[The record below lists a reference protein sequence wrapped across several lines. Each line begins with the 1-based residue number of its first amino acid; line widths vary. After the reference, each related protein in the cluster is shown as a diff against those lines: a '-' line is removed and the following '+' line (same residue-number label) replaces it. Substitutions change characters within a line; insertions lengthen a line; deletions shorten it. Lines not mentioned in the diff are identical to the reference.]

1 VTQSCSVSG
10 LLVCSKNVGVSSN
23 THKTTTYPAK
33 THFFSSLN
41 MVTGI
46 NRLQSFAREKKR
58 QHQQEQESQAAEDLQ
73 RNTPPSDI
81 ISIKSELRVAQHER
95 DTICRESRSFRD
107 KYLERQA
114 DAEAIYWNK
123 DKSDILKNI
132 LRQEN
137 AQSMWKKLLTLKP
150 QRRSKGMTSV
160 KVPASW
166 PTHDAGFAVPIEN
179 PKTCSDWKTVDTPKE
194 MLYYLM
200 KRNQLHFGQAQ
211 GTPFTIE
218 PMSVMFNWSANT
230 ATAEQ
235 VLRGNFSSSELT
247 HLQQLLLQHCKRE
260 FDPGPPDAQ
269 SIPAIITTEWKRRIR
284 RWKESTTTSPSGLHL
299 GHARALISQH
309 SHDPNSPE
317 GKQLS
322 KIQDGLIQAQVSL
335 LNYSITHGH
344 AYARWKNVV
353 NVMIEKDLGDVHIH
367 RLCVTHLYEHDFGL
381 FLALYWKQ
389 MLRKLEARGTINAG
403 QYGGR
408 AGTEAQSL
416 VFLEEIKTGICYL
429 SQKSLVNFDNNA
441 ASCYDRIIP
450 SLASLIG
457 KKKGLLEDTPTF
469 LKHTSNPETE
479 QDWVT
484 CTT

>member
-1 VTQSCSVSG
+1 
-10 LLVCSKNVGVSSN
+10 
-23 THKTTTYPAK
+23 
-33 THFFSSLN
+33 

-81 ISIKSELRVAQHER
+81 ILIKSELRVAQHER

-114 DAEAIYWNK
+114 DAKAIYWNK

-247 HLQQLLLQHCKRE
+247 HLQQLLLQHC
-260 FDPGPPDAQ
+260 
-269 SIPAIITTEWKRRIR
+269 
-284 RWKESTTTSPSGLHL
+284 
-299 GHARALISQH
+299 
-309 SHDPNSPE
+309 
-317 GKQLS
+317 
-322 KIQDGLIQAQVSL
+322 